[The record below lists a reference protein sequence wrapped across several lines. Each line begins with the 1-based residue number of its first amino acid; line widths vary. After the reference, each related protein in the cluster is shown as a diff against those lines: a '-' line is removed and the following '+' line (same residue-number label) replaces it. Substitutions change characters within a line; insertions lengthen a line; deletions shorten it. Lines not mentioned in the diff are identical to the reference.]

1 MLDLKAVNGKAV
13 IPGTGIVET
22 GIGCKD
28 GKIVVLAKDA
38 DLPEAASVYDA
49 GGKYVIPGV
58 IDPHCHLG
66 IFTGDFAYETEHET
80 RAALAGG
87 VTTVGLFMGG
97 TEPYLPQLPGLV
109 DTLNAKASADTFLHL
124 AMFTSQQMDE
134 MERCVKDHGV
144 AEFKFYMTGI
154 PGVFPNVT
162 DAFILQGLRRMRG
175 ISDKLTAC
183 IHCEDQSMVDAALAE
198 LVAGYGDSAGG
209 DLCEWAKI
217 GPAEA
222 EELAVIRAC
231 YLAHVSGTKIY
242 IVHMS
247 SEEGVIAAADH
258 RPDNLFVETTSPYL
272 SLTKDDPA
280 GLRAKMLPPIK
291 DECDREA
298 LWEGV
303 MEDIIDSFGTDNTP
317 LSLAVKGV
325 EKGMMGA
332 MPGYPVI
339 ATHLPVLLHE
349 GVNSRGVPL
358 ETIVEKACA
367 NPAKIFN
374 LYPQKG
380 TIAVGSDADLV
391 VVDLDK
397 ERVVHAAELYSFADY
412 SIWEGRTL
420 KGWPVATIK
429 GGVVAVENHEIRVEP
444 GIGRYLARSI

>member
-1 MLDLKAVNGKAV
+1 
-13 IPGTGIVET
+13 
-22 GIGCKD
+22 
-28 GKIVVLAKDA
+28 
-38 DLPEAASVYDA
+38 
-49 GGKYVIPGV
+49 
-58 IDPHCHLG
+58 
-66 IFTGDFAYETEHET
+66 
-80 RAALAGG
+80 
-87 VTTVGLFMGG
+87 
-97 TEPYLPQLPGLV
+97 
-109 DTLNAKASADTFLHL
+109 
-124 AMFTSQQMDE
+124 
-134 MERCVKDHGV
+134 
-144 AEFKFYMTGI
+144 
-154 PGVFPNVT
+154 
-162 DAFILQGLRRMRG
+162 
-175 ISDKLTAC
+175 
-183 IHCEDQSMVDAALAE
+183 MVDAALAE